1 MEKGGIPSGMRALAV
16 SAHPDDAE
24 FYAGATLAALAKGGA
39 EVALVICSD
48 GARGGHDVPDL
59 AL

>member
-1 MEKGGIPSGMRALAV
+1 LEKGGIPSGIERALAV

-48 GARGGHDVPDL
+48 GARGGHDRL
-59 AL
+59 W